1 MVLKLQYKNRM
12 ICCNGIFGRQSFFG
26 PSLGLGE
33 GVQTKLINIYTLLTV
48 DNYKVYN
55 IYEII
60 KHSKY
65 KLPTTGTLRKLKY

>member
-1 MVLKLQYKNRM
+1 MEYLVDNL
-12 ICCNGIFGRQSFFG
+12 FFS

-55 IYEII
+55 IYT
-60 KHSKY
+60 K
-65 KLPTTGTLRKLKY
+65 